1 MSSDRKN
8 LAALQ
13 SFADSLPPVERLHG
27 LAGLAGNKIARPLA
41 KLRENQARREAERVA
56 LLDGADSH
64 RAKLARE
71 TVVAAGAQVA
81 AIDGEIDRL
90 KLEPPRLGE
99 GEAGAYGYVRRP
111 KSAAVYWVALVNE
124 RGEEVKS
131 AKVGDVKGNKS
142 GDKDAFA
149 LTVKSDALLKLA
161 VRKGSEQVYIDKVA
175 AIEASLNPHYRVI
188 DLRDAP
194 AGEEEPDKGPDPSET
209 PEALRGLLGLTL
221 NQALAWLPRNERIL
235 GGVVITARG
244 DQGGH
249 VVRAQ
254 GAERQVRLWLS
265 LPDQDAQHLEPLA
278 VLIAASPAAERIGI
292 GTIAGARAALR
303 KAEVKSLGDAADQLG
318 LSDRDL
324 ADKFGL
330 KGAEHGKVLRSLL
343 EQCLRLIEVE

>member
-1 MSSDRKN
+1 MAFDRKN

-13 SFADSLPPVERLHG
+13 TFTEGLPPTERIPG
-27 LAGLAGNKIARPLA
+27 LVGLAGNTMARPLA
-41 KLRENQARREAERVA
+41 QLRANQAQREAARVA
-56 LLDGADSH
+56 QLDGAESP
-64 RAKLARE
+64 RAILARE
-71 TVVAAGAQVA
+71 TATAARAQVG
-81 AIDGEIDRL
+81 AIEDEIARL
-90 KLEPPRLGE
+90 RLDPPKLGE

-111 KSAAVYWVALVNE
+111 KAAAIYWAALVNE

-131 AKVGDVKGNKS
+131 VKVGDDDS
-142 GDKDAFA
+142 FA

-161 VRKGSEQVYIDKVA
+161 VRKGREQVYIDKVA
-175 AIEASLNPHYRVI
+175 MIGAGLNPHYRVI

-194 AGEEEPDKGPDPSET
+194 EGEEGPDKGPDPSET